1 MAFATEKIDTVVVK
15 ESLERLRDDVAI
27 GLEDLTRELG
37 EKTRVLAR
45 EPSLRDDKDLDNMMK
60 RKLHLESEIEAT
72 METDLAFLPDDKKML
87 IRLAREEAESTALN
101 NKRALNFYQQKKKE
115 LQEEKKTYEEM
126 VNKAVKVNEKLDE
139 LLKDRSESA
148 LIDILKK
155 RYEET
160 GILFRELRT
169 VLHLILTEFYPEEE
183 EGLSMENLLEVLVT
197 KMIEDGND
205 PYVNIH
211 EGMKDYHIAFL
222 LRANLIMR
230 HKNDVTRIRFVDP
243 N

>member
-101 NKRALNFYQQKKKE
+101 NKRALNFYQQKV
-115 LQEEKKTYEEM
+115 Q
-126 VNKAVKVNEKLDE
+126 
-139 LLKDRSESA
+139 
-148 LIDILKK
+148 
-155 RYEET
+155 
-160 GILFRELRT
+160 
-169 VLHLILTEFYPEEE
+169 H
-183 EGLSMENLLEVLVT
+183 
-197 KMIEDGND
+197 
-205 PYVNIH
+205 
-211 EGMKDYHIAFL
+211 
-222 LRANLIMR
+222 
-230 HKNDVTRIRFVDP
+230 
-243 N
+243 